1 MKRFLFLVVLC
12 FCVLLASPKYIGDV
26 NGDGAITVADVTA
39 MVNILVS
46 SQSSTDGV
54 EVNDNNLLADV
65 DENGTIDKADLIAL
79 VDIILDNREA
89 KWLDDDDVD
98 VLYIDYTDEGATYRM
113 PTAWMPYVTVAI
125 NGTDVVVTNT
135 NETDEYVTVLSGSC
149 ADGSFVYNG
158 TFKTTIVLNGLTLTN
173 QRGTCIDI
181 EDGKRINLQL
191 ADGTT
196 NSLADGSTG
205 KAALFCKG
213 HLEVSKGGALTVQ
226 GNVKHAISTKEYME
240 VKKTAGTITID
251 GAESDGIHA
260 EQYFKMNGG
269 TIVMRNVAGDGIQA
283 EAKLDG
289 EELDG
294 QLIVNGGTIDITLTG
309 SDVAALQSDMLM
321 TIAGGDI
328 TVTSTGSD
336 VKALK
341 SDADIVVQ
349 DGSIEV
355 TQSGGYL
362 VSETTSGS
370 TTIYDPSY
378 CAALKAEG
386 NVMVSGGNITIN
398 STADGGRGINATGN
412 IDIQGGVLN
421 INANGSGGTLDLS
434 STGSATTNSYRLYVS
449 LPASNSGGY
458 QPGGQQQS
466 AWKNVYLYDS
476 TGNLVSALGNQKSFT
491 VNGTTTTF
499 YYYDFGSA
507 TSGTYYLKSD
517 DYTSGGGWSGTT
529 YTIRTANINLNLTG
543 NDAFYSIVNSYTT
556 SESTRTYTI
565 NNVTST
571 YANASSATEEGET
584 FKAFCLKS
592 DADIHVSGG
601 TLTLEHSGTMS
612 KGIKADGTVTVS
624 GGIINDT
631 AAGDYMIVGADP
643 TYSAAIK
650 CNTYIGSDGEVTI
663 QGTGSASRGIS
674 ADATLTISGGTYDIT
689 LTGDGATYT
698 GNGDTEGAGS
708 RGLKSDGDMLLQGGT
723 VTIDCSARGGKG
735 IKVGTSD
742 VSGANGARLT
752 IGDASSAGQGP
763 TLTVKTTGSY
773 LATESSGGGGNPWGG
788 GGPMDAGFIGS
799 CKAVKCMGPIE
810 VYGGNVHLSTAS
822 DGAEGLESKSTIT
835 FNGGTLESDTY
846 DDAINAAST
855 ITFNDGFVWAHAS
868 NNDAIDSNDSS
879 TGIVV
884 NGGVAIAS
892 GSSSPEE
899 GFDCDNAAF
908 IINGGVVIGTGG
920 AQGGG
925 SGSGGLPTSAQQ
937 PYVTL
942 SSVSLSAGTYL
953 SLKNNSGSVVCSYRI
968 PSSTNQATL
977 LMSAPQL
984 KNTNSATV
992 VYGSTSVSN
1001 PTTSLWE
1008 GAYTTGAT
1016 LTGGTSRSVTPT
1028 TK

>member
-1 MKRFLFLVVLC
+1 MKRFLSLVVLC
-12 FCVLLASPKYIGDV
+12 FCVVLASPKYIGDV
-26 NGDGAITVADVTA
+26 NGDGVITVADVTA
-39 MVNILVS
+39 MVNIIVS
-46 SQSSTDGV
+46 SQSPTGGV
-54 EVNDNNLLADV
+54 EANDANRLADV

-79 VDIILDNREA
+79 VDIILGNREA

-98 VLYIDYTDEGATYRM
+98 ALYIDYTDEGVTYRM
-113 PTAWMPYVTVAI
+113 PAAWKPYVTVTV

-135 NETDEYVTVLSGSC
+135 NETEEYVTVLSGSC

-158 TFKTTIVLNGLTLTN
+158 TFKTTIVLNGLSLAN
-173 QRGTCIDI
+173 QRGTCVDI
-181 EDGKRINLQL
+181 EDSKRINLQL

-213 HLEVSKGGALTVQ
+213 HLEVSKGGTLTVQ

-240 VKKTAGTITID
+240 VKKTAGTITIA
-251 GAESDGIHA
+251 GAESDGIHV

-294 QLIVNGGTIDITLTG
+294 QLIIQGGTIDISLMG
-309 SDVAALQSDMLM
+309 SDVAALKSDLLM
-321 TIAGGDI
+321 TIAGGNI
-328 TVTSTGSD
+328 TVVSTGSD

-349 DGSIEV
+349 DGTIDV
-355 TQSGGYL
+355 TQSGGYF
-362 VSETTSGS
+362 VNETTSGS
-370 TTIYDPSY
+370 TTVYDPSY

-386 NVMVSGGNITIN
+386 NVTVSGGSITVN
-398 STADGGRGINATGN
+398 STADGGRGINTTGN
-412 IDIQGGVLN
+412 IDIQGGILN
-421 INANGSGGTLDLS
+421 INANGRGGALDLS
-434 STGSATTNSYRLYVS
+434 STGSTTTSSYRLYVS
-449 LPASNSGGY
+449 LPTTGGGGY

-476 TGNLVSALGNQKSFT
+476 AGNLVAALGNQKSFT

-499 YYYDFGSA
+499 FYYDFGTP

-517 DYTSGGGWSGTT
+517 DYSSSGWGGSTT
-529 YTIRTANINLNLTG
+529 YTIRTSNISLNLTG
-543 NDAFYSIVNSYTT
+543 SDAFYSIANNYST
-556 SESTRTYTI
+556 SGSTRTYTI

-584 FKAFCLKS
+584 YKAFCLKS
-592 DADIHVSGG
+592 DGDIYVSGG
-601 TLTLEHSGTMS
+601 TLTFQHTGTMS
-612 KGIKADGTVTVS
+612 RGLKADGTIAVS
-624 GGIINDT
+624 GGSINDT

-650 CNTYIGSDGEVTI
+650 CVTYMGSEGEVTI

-674 ADATLTISGGTYDIT
+674 ADETLTISGGTYDIT
-689 LTGDGATYT
+689 LTGDGSTYT

-723 VTIDCSARGGKG
+723 ITIDCSARGGKG
-735 IKVGTSD
+735 IKVGTSE
-742 VSGANGARLT
+742 VSGVNGARLT
-752 IGDASSAGQGP
+752 IGNASAAGQGP
-763 TLTVKTTGSY
+763 TLTVRTTGSY
-773 LATESSGGGGNPWGG
+773 LATESSSGGGNPWGG
-788 GGPMDAGFIGS
+788 GGSMDAGFIGS

-810 VYGGNVHLSTAS
+810 VYGGEIRLSTTS

-835 FNGGTLESDTY
+835 FNGGTLESDSY

-855 ITFNDGFVWAHAS
+855 ITFNDGYVWAHAS
-868 NNDAIDSNDSS
+868 DNDAIDSNDSS
-879 TGIVV
+879 TGIVI
-884 NGGVAIAS
+884 NGGVVIAS
-892 GSSSPEE
+892 GSNSPEE

-908 IINGGVVIGTGG
+908 VVNGGIAIGTGG
-920 AQGGG
+920 SQGGG
-925 SGSGGLPTSAQQ
+925 GGSGGLPTSAKQ

-942 SSVSLSAGTYL
+942 SSLTLSAGTYL
-953 SLKNNSGSVVCSYRI
+953 SLKSNSGTVVCSYRI
-968 PSSTNQATL
+968 PRTTSQATVF
-977 LMSAPQL
+977 MTAPQL
-984 KNTNSATV
+984 KSNSSATV

-1001 PTTSLWE
+1001 PSTSLWE

-1016 LTGGTSRSVTPT
+1016 LSGGTSRSVTPT